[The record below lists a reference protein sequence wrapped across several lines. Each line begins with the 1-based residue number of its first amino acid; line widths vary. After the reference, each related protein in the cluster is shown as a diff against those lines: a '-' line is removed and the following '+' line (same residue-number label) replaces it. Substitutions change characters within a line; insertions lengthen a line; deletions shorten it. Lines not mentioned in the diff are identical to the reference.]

1 MKRNSIIIIIIGIAI
16 TIACL
21 VYFKPAINP
30 VDSDTMTVASRGVK
44 TSEWPLFIGL
54 LTIFVG
60 ICFFLIGLS
69 EDKKAKK

>member
-1 MKRNSIIIIIIGIAI
+1 MIIGVAI

-21 VYFKPAINP
+21 VYFKPLINA
-30 VDSDTMTVASRGVK
+30 VDSDAMTVTPKGVR

-60 ICFFLIGLS
+60 VCFYLIGLS

>member
-1 MKRNSIIIIIIGIAI
+1 MKRNSIIIMIIGVAI

-21 VYFKPAINP
+21 VYFKPLINP
-30 VDSDTMTVASRGVK
+30 VDSDTMTVTPHGVR

-60 ICFFLIGLS
+60 VCFYLIGLS

>member
-1 MKRNSIIIIIIGIAI
+1 MKRNSIIIMIIGVAI

-21 VYFKPAINP
+21 VYFKPLINP
-30 VDSDTMTVASRGVK
+30 VDSDTMTVTPQGVR

-60 ICFFLIGLS
+60 VCFYLIGLS